1 MKKKVRVIGNL
12 SALAVS
18 VALLAG
24 GVFAASQVSLDV
36 TSNISFEAEG
46 VYIKVNGQ
54 IQAGASE
61 GSLSNLEEVEG
72 SDYTYIGYSY
82 DAVTEQTET
91 GTSATTYDDTPV
103 GTASNDALPGW
114 AIGEISFSENNVVV
128 RHNFTF
134 TNYSEFVVN
143 ASITNYSAADGI
155 TPALTGIFDS
165 FGDSVAVEESVT
177 GGIIQVP
184 ARSETAPGTANY
196 TITFTL
202 NKFTSG
208 LTQDLAINFRFE
220 SGVYKTNANYSYFEI
235 DDSYTITGLTQ
246 EFLDNPTETL
256 IIPGKTQDGLHEL
269 TIGKG
274 TGSNIYTTFL
284 SLPSVTKHIVIED
297 GAKTIGSGAFAECEY
312 IETVTMVSVE
322 TIGYMAFFNCASL
335 KTVDAPK
342 LKVIES
348 SGFAYSGVETI
359 NFSVI
364 EEINSNAFESC
375 NLEVV
380 DLPET
385 IESIGHA
392 AFDFS
397 KLTTLIVRAQDP
409 PGITDYLTGINVYV
423 PEESIPLYEDAN
435 YWESVTTF
443 YPITDLM

>member
-1 MKKKVRVIGNL
+1 MKKKVRVIGSL

-82 DAVTEQTET
+82 DAVSEQTET
-91 GTSATTYDDTPV
+91 GATATTYDDTPV
-103 GTASNDALPGW
+103 GTTSNDALPGW
-114 AIGEISFSENNVVV
+114 AIGDISFSENNLVV
-128 RHNFTF
+128 RYNFTF

-143 ASITNYSAADGI
+143 ASITNYSAADGS

-184 ARSETAPGTANY
+184 AKSDTSPGTAKY

-220 SGVYKTNANYSYFEI
+220 EYKEPEAVQDYF
-235 DDSYTITGLTQ
+235 SFNGSSLTGLS
-246 EFLDNPTETL
+246 EVYLNLPVKPDTL
-256 IIPGKTQDGLHEL
+256 VVPDTA
-269 TIGKG
+269 
-274 TGSNIYTTFL
+274 
-284 SLPSVTKHIVIED
+284 ED
-297 GAKTIGSGAFAECEY
+297 GTPITSVGSGFRSPFQGLESSNVILEEGITQIGRFAFN
-312 IETVTMVSVE
+312 
-322 TIGYMAFFNCASL
+322 NCASL
-335 KTVDAPK
+335 KSITIKGNITSIGSFSFASCSN
-342 LKVIES
+342 LATIIFES
-348 SGFAYSGVETI
+348 ATTPPRL
-359 NFSVI
+359 
-364 EEINSNAFESC
+364 SNTAFEGG
-375 NLEVV
+375 V
-380 DLPET
+380 
-385 IESIGHA
+385 GA
-392 AFDFS
+392 G
-397 KLTTLIVRAQDP
+397 LTHI
-409 PGITDYLTGINVYV
+409 YV
-423 PEESIPLYEDAN
+423 PA
-435 YWESVTTF
+435 ESVEVYKTHVSENSSLTSWSYYADII
-443 YPITDLM
+443 YPLP

>member
-1 MKKKVRVIGNL
+1 MKKKVRVIGSL

-82 DAVTEQTET
+82 DAITEQTET
-91 GTSATTYDDTPV
+91 GATATTYDDTPV

-114 AIGEISFSENNVVV
+114 AIGDISFSENNLVV
-128 RHNFTF
+128 RYNFTF

-143 ASITNYSAADGI
+143 ASITNYSAADGS

-184 ARSETAPGTANY
+184 ARSDTSPGTAKY

-220 SGVYKTNANYSYFEI
+220 EYKEPEAVQDYFSFASCSNLATIIFESATTPPRLSNTAFEGGVGAGLTHIYVPAESVEVYKTHVSENSSLTSWSYYA
-235 DDSYTITGLTQ
+235 D
-246 EFLDNPTETL
+246 
-256 IIPGKTQDGLHEL
+256 IIYP
-269 TIGKG
+269 
-274 TGSNIYTTFL
+274 
-284 SLPSVTKHIVIED
+284 LP
-297 GAKTIGSGAFAECEY
+297 
-312 IETVTMVSVE
+312 
-322 TIGYMAFFNCASL
+322 
-335 KTVDAPK
+335 
-342 LKVIES
+342 
-348 SGFAYSGVETI
+348 
-359 NFSVI
+359 
-364 EEINSNAFESC
+364 
-375 NLEVV
+375 
-380 DLPET
+380 
-385 IESIGHA
+385 
-392 AFDFS
+392 
-397 KLTTLIVRAQDP
+397 
-409 PGITDYLTGINVYV
+409 
-423 PEESIPLYEDAN
+423 
-435 YWESVTTF
+435 
-443 YPITDLM
+443 